1 MNKIIKTNFNFRLLV
16 IINIFVCNIIAN
28 NAFCSE
34 NFILTTVNK
43 IPITKN
49 DVVNRAKL
57 LSFSIENKSNS
68 ERLKNYYNQSLNALI
83 NEKVILSAGLKIN
96 KNIVEMVSPKA
107 SQLLLNEFKN
117 SKLTLNQFIN
127 QLSIPKSTLL
137 EKYNS
142 QLVWGIVLKNKF
154 KKQLISLDKQIESSL
169 KEEENNK
176 NTPARHLIAK

>member
-1 MNKIIKTNFNFRLLV
+1 MNRIIKNYLNFRLLI
-16 IINIFVCNIIAN
+16 IINIFVCNIVAN
-28 NAFCSE
+28 SAFCSE

-57 LSFSIENKSNS
+57 LSFSVENNTNS

-107 SQLLLNEFKN
+107 NQLLLNEFKN
-117 SKLTLNQFIN
+117 SKVTLNQYIN
-127 QLSIPKSTLL
+127 QLSIPKATLL
-137 EKYNS
+137 EKY
-142 QLVWGIVLKNKF
+142 
-154 KKQLISLDKQIESSL
+154 
-169 KEEENNK
+169 
-176 NTPARHLIAK
+176 